1 MLDVVSHKVK
11 SRRYPSFEERFI
23 DYLLS
28 IQNQSIML
36 EMEYI
41 KRHNTLDILKLDKW
55 IEHDLKELYI

>member
-1 MLDVVSHKVK
+1 MLNVVAHRAST
-11 SRRYPSFEERFI
+11 SRYPSFEERFI

-28 IQNQSIML
+28 IQNQSIVL

-55 IEHDLKELYI
+55 IENDLKELYI